1 MIAPRKFRQ
10 PRIAIIGFGD
20 VGKRL
25 LAQRMNQPGA
35 RSGPSFLAVSR
46 SGNQLTP
53 ERKASDPVHRTV
65 HFLNWN
71 MDLKQSSLR
80 IASIADY
87 FIVLMP
93 PSEGSTEDLRSRR
106 LACAI
111 RQKNRFISGV
121 YISTTGVY
129 GDRAGDRVDE
139 TSRCLTKS
147 ARSLRRLA
155 AEKTWRP
162 MGMHVLRVPGIYAHD
177 RLPLG
182 RLSSREPAL
191 RAQDDVFTNHI
202 HADDLAKITYAA
214 VFRGNPGRVTNAV
227 DQTEMK
233 MADYFDAVADAC
245 GLPRPPR
252 ISREEMLARG
262 AKGEVNSMMLSFLS
276 ESRRV
281 TTKRLQKELRLKLS
295 FPTVTDTLNDY
306 KISSRR

>member
-1 MIAPRKFRQ
+1 MQGVIAPRKFRQ

-35 RSGPSFLAVSR
+35 RLGPSFLAVSR
-46 SGNQLTP
+46 SGNQLSQ
-53 ERKASDPVHRTV
+53 EHKASGPIHRPV
-65 HFLNWN
+65 HFLNWD
-71 MDLKQSSLR
+71 MDLKQSALR

-93 PSEGSTEDLRSRR
+93 PSERSSEDMRSRK

-111 RQKNRFISGV
+111 RRKNRLFCGV

-129 GDRAGDRVDE
+129 GDHQGGRVDE
-139 TSRCLTKS
+139 TSRCQPKS

-191 RAQDDVFTNHI
+191 RAEDDVFTNHV

-214 VFRGNPGRVTNAV
+214 VFRGKPGRVTNAV

-233 MADYFDAVADAC
+233 MADYFDAVASAC
-245 GLPRPPR
+245 GLPKPPR

-281 TTKRLQKELRLKLS
+281 TTKRLEKELRLTLS
-295 FPTVTDTLNDY
+295 FPTVADTL
-306 KISSRR
+306 KTLT